1 MHHPDLNYLLDIY
14 ANKGI
19 TLDLAREKDGKTIDI
34 LDIHDIIENHL
45 GSKLEELLLILIPK
59 AQHLRV
65 NTRFI
70 EELEEINIISHPL
83 MLTELLIA

>member
-1 MHHPDLNYLLDIY
+1 M
-14 ANKGI
+14 
-19 TLDLAREKDGKTIDI
+19 DGCLSFDI
-34 LDIHDIIENHL
+34 LDIHGSIETHRA
-45 GSKLEELLLILIPK
+45 SKLEELLLILIPK

-83 MLTELLIA
+83 MLIQLLIA